1 MQLTLIWLLA
11 FALAAASDTSK
22 FDERLTFHV
31 LDNGS
36 LLAHF
41 QFTQSM
47 LITKG
52 RRRRLVNYGTFPAVM
67 TELVEDYGVG
77 EMRVSFGKGRWNQE
91 GWGVPPVDLAST
103 GFQLHAWL
111 SNDNG
116 GVDEKW
122 EQLTGALSGI
132 FCGSISLLSGP
143 KTAEP
148 KLSFSSPAIDPAKYS
163 LRFGILPRETVCTEN
178 LTPWIKLLPCM
189 SNGGLASLINPLKV
203 YDSRFN
209 LMDLYL
215 RQVDIGSNDEVKVE
229 VVQNLA
235 LVYDLERWTRSPDW
249 SLTSLFDR
257 EVTALCPACIE
268 PRVRLSY
275 EPKLGDLVE
284 RHVDYEVLSKR
295 DGVHLVEYKGDPIR
309 GADIGVRYRGKDSP
323 PGTLREADIAIE
335 RFVTGVGQESG
346 SLFVRI
352 RNVNENGEA
361 LPVKLLEV
369 LPWYLRIYMHTLR
382 AELNDAPFDDF
393 KQLLFSPAIDRQK
406 PGQIEYEFIL
416 PKKSTLT
423 IEVDFDMSLLRYTE
437 YPLDPNRG
445 DDLKYQ
451 ILFAYYS
458 LLY

>member
-1 MQLTLIWLLA
+1 LVS
-11 FALAAASDTSK
+11 ASDTSR
-22 FDERLTFHV
+22 FDERLTFHS

-47 LITKG
+47 TITKG

-67 TELVEDYGVG
+67 AELVEDYGVG

-91 GWGVPPVDLAST
+91 GWGVAPVDLAST

-111 SNDNG
+111 SNDSG

-132 FCGSISLLSGP
+132 FCGSISLVAGP

-148 KLSFSSPAIDPAKYS
+148 RLSFSSPAIDPAHYS

-189 SNGGLASLINPLKV
+189 SNGGLASLINPLRV

-209 LMDLYL
+209 LMDLSL
-215 RQVDIGSNDEVKVE
+215 RQVAIGSEDEVRVE
-229 VVQNLA
+229 VVQNLV

-249 SLTSLFDR
+249 SLASVFDR
-257 EVTALCPACIE
+257 EVAALCPACKE

-275 EPKLGDLVE
+275 EPRLGELAE
-284 RHVDYEVLSKR
+284 RHTDYEVLSKR
-295 DGVHLVEYKGDPIR
+295 DGVRLVEYRGAPIVE
-309 GADIGVRYRGKDSP
+309 ADIGVRYRGKDSP
-323 PGTLREADIAIE
+323 PGTLREADVVIE
-335 RFVTGVGQESG
+335 RFITGVGQESG

-352 RNVNENGEA
+352 RNVNEDGEA

-393 KQLLFSPAIDRQK
+393 KRLLFSPAVDRQK
-406 PGQIEYEFIL
+406 PAQIEYELVL
-416 PKKSTLT
+416 PANSTLT
-423 IEVDFDMSLLRYTE
+423 IEIDFDMSLLRYTE
-437 YPLDPNRG
+437 YPLDPARG
-445 DDLKYQ
+445 VDLKYANMFN
-451 ILFAYYS
+451 LKTH
-458 LLY
+458 LLD